1 MLAEQ
6 ECLSFTLDG
15 YAELFQ
21 IERRFTSRFQC
32 LSLMPFVGSEGVGK
46 AADQL
51 GLRWLAPLSPLDFK
65 RKKSLVQFLVI
76 KNMCFFPHCNN
87 IFFTDLTFS
96 NLLLESSS
104 CFLSDSSHSF
114 HRDET
119 IVIVLASVSVL
130 AVLIAALF
138 FGYRMLAGRVGWP
151 YFLILFFRLFLKIT
165 HMFCLLPMSLIR
177 VCM

>member
-1 MLAEQ
+1 M
-6 ECLSFTLDG
+6 
-15 YAELFQ
+15 
-21 IERRFTSRFQC
+21 
-32 LSLMPFVGSEGVGK
+32 
-46 AADQL
+46 
-51 GLRWLAPLSPLDFK
+51 
-65 RKKSLVQFLVI
+65 QFLVI

-138 FGYRMLAGRVGWP
+138 FGYRMLAGRVG
-151 YFLILFFRLFLKIT
+151 
-165 HMFCLLPMSLIR
+165 
-177 VCM
+177 